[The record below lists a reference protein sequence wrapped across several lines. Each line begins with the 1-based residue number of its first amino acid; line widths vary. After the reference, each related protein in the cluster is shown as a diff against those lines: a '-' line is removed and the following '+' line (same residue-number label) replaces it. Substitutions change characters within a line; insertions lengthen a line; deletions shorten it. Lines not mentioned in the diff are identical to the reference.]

1 MKKTPGTSGIRT
13 PTTDKLRQTSR
24 AQSLSRK
31 IRPAPLI
38 IIALTSPC
46 ALADPEVAAAP
57 PAKVEIIGI
66 APLYGLGIDREL
78 LPYPVQAAGD
88 KTIQKNGGENLAEF
102 MARTLSGVN
111 VNEVSGSPFQ
121 NDITFRG
128 FRASPVLG
136 SSQGLSVYL
145 DGVRVNE
152 PFGDVINWDM
162 IPEAAIGSVVLVPGA
177 NPLYGLSTL
186 GGALAFTTKSGQ
198 THPGIEADVSLS
210 NEGRRRADL
219 AYGWS
224 RPDGWHGFIGTTLFD
239 DDGWRDHSS
248 GRLANVLV
256 KLGRS
261 RGATDWS
268 ATLLG
273 GRSRLLGNGLLPD
286 LLYGDDRRAV
296 YTYPDTTRN
305 RLVQGTLNVTHRFS
319 SDSQLNA
326 VVYARNSRRDTVNG
340 DVSED
345 YDDYVEDCEDGFESD
360 GSPAEP
366 SCGFTRGEG
375 AALHAGVL
383 NTTST
388 RQDSHGASLA
398 FSARRGILRYDLGVT
413 FDRSDVDYAQYEQE
427 AFMTPGREVIGDADE
442 EIEFFSGVH
451 GKSRSHGVYLAT
463 STALGANTQLTAS
476 ARYNRA
482 RVTNTLT
489 NEDGPQP
496 TESFT
501 YTRLNPSLGITHR
514 VTPGATLFANIAQ
527 SNRVPTVIE
536 LGCAD
541 PENPCRLPVGLQAD
555 PYLKQIVARTLEAG
569 LRGRFDNGTNSGSY
583 SLSLHRTV
591 NDDDILFLSA
601 PSRQG
606 YFSNF
611 ERTLRQGV
619 DAMFTRQSGRLGLQF
634 SYSYLQAEY
643 DADGELFT
651 GARNVTVQRGT
662 RIAGLP
668 RHTGKLALDWSVTP
682 RLSIGADLYMV
693 SHLLTQG
700 NEDGLIED
708 VEDEGDEPQ
717 RADWRIPGHGL
728 LTLRASYRPAANW
741 ELFARVSNVLDRR
754 YETFGAV
761 APDLFPHGQLIK
773 PHEQAG
779 DAENAR
785 FVAPGAPRVIL
796 AGLRYRF

>member
-1 MKKTPGTSGIRT
+1 MKKTPDTSGIRT